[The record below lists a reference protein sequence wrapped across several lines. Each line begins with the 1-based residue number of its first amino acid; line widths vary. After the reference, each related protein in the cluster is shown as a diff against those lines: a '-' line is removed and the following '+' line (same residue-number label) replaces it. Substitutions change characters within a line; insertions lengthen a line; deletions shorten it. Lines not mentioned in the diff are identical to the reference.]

1 MQATTTPYPSESV
14 RRGLHS
20 ENYFPGLP
28 EGVTHYQLLH
38 LVRDV
43 GHEIGFTA
51 SDIQHLDY
59 LISHTR
65 PLDWL
70 PGGKPVVYKSV
81 SKIARER
88 GIGERQVHNR
98 ETKLHRLGVLS
109 WNDIGNY
116 RRTGHR
122 NAEGQI
128 IFAYGVDL
136 SPLAELYVR
145 LVEAKARLIED
156 LAAFDSA
163 RRRLSAVRR
172 RIRAKLAE
180 ARALGLDIAELAE
193 QEAALRP
200 IRADWSRSRQ
210 QAVLDLAS
218 SIEARLDQALATTR
232 PATPASAP
240 AAEGSESSGSTLK
253 TSDQSEENF
262 RHIQPTNKTSSSR
275 EDTSSRVAV
284 DDREGKRAG
293 GGRENQ
299 HIEAASST
307 GIEHVTLRQAIS
319 AASDDFLAGLRPSSD
334 RIGVPEFV
342 DAAAT
347 RCHHLGINR
356 SAWADAC
363 ATMGRFAAAVAV
375 LIIDRNQ
382 HHPDTPIRSPG
393 GALRAMTARARRGEL
408 HLHKSL
414 FGILDR
420 NARCRVG
427 NSGVVS

>member
-20 ENYFPGLP
+20 EHYFPGLP
-28 EGVTHYQLLH
+28 EGVTHYQLLR

-43 GHEIGFTA
+43 GHEIGFSPA
-51 SDIQHLDY
+51 DVQHLDY

-70 PGGKPVVYKSV
+70 PGGKPIVYKSV

-98 ETKLHRLGVLS
+98 EAKLNRLGVLS

-122 NAEGQI
+122 NADGQI

-136 SPLAELYVR
+136 SPFAELYVR
-145 LVEAKARLIED
+145 LVEVKARQIED

-163 RRRLSAVRR
+163 RRRLSAMRR
-172 RIRAKLAE
+172 RIRAKIAE
-180 ARALGLDIAELAE
+180 AETLEIDMAELAA

-218 SIEARLDQALATTR
+218 GIEAGLDRALAPER
-232 PATPASAP
+232 PVSPPAEA
-240 AAEGSESSGSTLK
+240 SEPGESIPK
-253 TSDQSEENF
+253 TSDQSEQNF
-262 RHIQPTNKTSSSR
+262 RHIQPTNKISSSR
-275 EDTSSRVAV
+275 EDTGSAGAI
-284 DDREGKRAG
+284 DDRQGKQAG
-293 GGRENQ
+293 GGAESQ
-299 HIEAASST
+299 GIEAAVST

-319 AASDDFLAGLRPSSD
+319 AAGNDFLARLRPSGG

-342 DAAAT
+342 DAAAD

-363 ATMGRFAAAVAV
+363 ASMGRFAAAVAV

-382 HHPDTPIRSPG
+382 THPENPIRSPG

-414 FGILDR
+414 FGIMDR
-420 NARCRVG
+420 DRG
-427 NSGVVS
+427 GVS